1 MIVLDEPEFSQGEL
15 KSPEQ
20 VLQEGYDF
28 EVFEMIGNGIELFKK
43 DIGNFVLFTLLVAG
57 ISAGLSFVPF
67 VGSLA
72 SVVISPPLSV
82 GYFFVADKI
91 RRGEAY
97 TFNNFFDGFK
107 APFGQLIVL
116 SLISSILT
124 IVGTI
129 FCILPGIYL
138 AIGYSLSNCV
148 LVFHKF
154 EFWEAMEASR
164 KVVSKNFWTFLG
176 LFLVMSIGG
185 ALAII
190 LSCGVG
196 LLFVAPVIVLT
207 IYCIYIKI
215 FEVK

>member
-1 MIVLDEPEFSQGEL
+1 
-15 KSPEQ
+15 
-20 VLQEGYDF
+20 
-28 EVFEMIGNGIELFKK
+28 
-43 DIGNFVLFTLLVAG
+43 VLFTLLVVG

-124 IVGTI
+124 VVGTI

-176 LFLVMSIGG
+176 LFLVMGIGG

-190 LSCGVG
+190 LTCGVG
-196 LLFVAPVIVLT
+196 SLFVAPVIVLT

>member
-1 MIVLDEPEFSQGEL
+1 MIVLDEPEFSRGEL

-20 VLQEGYDF
+20 VLQDGYDF

-43 DIGNFVLFTLLVAG
+43 DIGNFVLFTLLVVG
-57 ISAGLSFVPF
+57 VSAGLSFVPF

-107 APFGQLIVL
+107 APFGQLVVL
-116 SLISSILT
+116 SLISTILT
-124 IVGTI
+124 VVGTI

-138 AIGYSLSNCV
+138 AIGYSLSNCI

-176 LFLVMSIGG
+176 LFLVMGIGG

-190 LSCGVG
+190 LTCGVG
-196 LLFVAPVIVLT
+196 SLFVAPVIVLT
-207 IYCIYIKI
+207 IYSIYIKI

>member
-1 MIVLDEPEFSQGEL
+1 MIVLDEPEFSRGEL

-20 VLQEGYDF
+20 VLQDGYDF

-43 DIGNFVLFTLLVAG
+43 DIGNFVLFTLLVVG
-57 ISAGLSFVPF
+57 ISAGLSFIPF

-107 APFGQLIVL
+107 APFGQLVVL
-116 SLISSILT
+116 SLISTILT
-124 IVGTI
+124 VVGTI

-138 AIGYSLSNCV
+138 AIGYSLSNCI

-176 LFLVMSIGG
+176 LFLVMGIGG

-190 LSCGVG
+190 LTCGVG
-196 LLFVAPVIVLT
+196 SLFVAPVIVLT
-207 IYCIYIKI
+207 IYSIYIKI

>member
-43 DIGNFVLFTLLVAG
+43 DIGNFVLFTLLVVG

-67 VGSLA
+67 IGSLA

-124 IVGTI
+124 VVGTI

-176 LFLVMSIGG
+176 LFLVMGIGG

-190 LSCGVG
+190 LTCGVG
-196 LLFVAPVIVLT
+196 SLFVAPVIVLT
-207 IYCIYIKI
+207 IYCIYLKI

>member
-43 DIGNFVLFTLLVAG
+43 DIGNFVLFTLLVVG

-124 IVGTI
+124 VVGTI

-176 LFLVMSIGG
+176 LFLVMGIGG

-190 LSCGVG
+190 LTCGVG
-196 LLFVAPVIVLT
+196 SLFVAPVIVLT